1 MSGLEVLR
9 RPVGDFPVRH
19 PPGRKT
25 FDAITRKRKT
35 TTAHPSRAHAG
46 LNDPGSEIAGAHMAV
61 VLIAE
66 DDEDIAVIL
75 TRLLKRAGHTVLHE
89 PDGLAAL
96 DSAVAHRPEVVLT
109 DLGMPRMDGLE
120 LARAVRS
127 HPDLTGTPII
137 MLSGQLHPG
146 DSQPAEAGVCA
157 VLLKPCPNDRVVATV
172 GELAQRGAHQHGHD
186 ASDCPRRSAVTA

>member
-1 MSGLEVLR
+1 
-9 RPVGDFPVRH
+9 
-19 PPGRKT
+19 
-25 FDAITRKRKT
+25 
-35 TTAHPSRAHAG
+35 
-46 LNDPGSEIAGAHMAV
+46 MAV

-89 PDGLAAL
+89 SDGLAAF
-96 DSAVAHRPEVVLT
+96 DSAVANRPDVVLT

-120 LARAVRS
+120 LTRALRGNA
-127 HPDLTGTPII
+127 DLAGVPIV

-157 VLLKPCPNDRVVATV
+157 VLLKPCPNDRVVAAV
-172 GELAQRGAHQHGHD
+172 GDLAQLGFHEHGAD
-186 ASDCPRRSAVTA
+186 KTDCPRRSVVTA

>member
-1 MSGLEVLR
+1 
-9 RPVGDFPVRH
+9 
-19 PPGRKT
+19 
-25 FDAITRKRKT
+25 
-35 TTAHPSRAHAG
+35 
-46 LNDPGSEIAGAHMAV
+46 MAV

-75 TRLLKRAGHTVLHE
+75 VRLLKRAGHTVLRE
-89 PDGLAAL
+89 PDGLAAFE
-96 DSAVAHRPEVVLT
+96 SAVANRPDVVLT

-120 LARAVRS
+120 LSRALRG
-127 HPDLTGTPII
+127 HPDLAGVPVL

-172 GELAQRGAHQHGHD
+172 GELAAYGAHEHG
-186 ASDCPRRSAVTA
+186 AGATDCPRRSAVTA

>member
-1 MSGLEVLR
+1 
-9 RPVGDFPVRH
+9 
-19 PPGRKT
+19 
-25 FDAITRKRKT
+25 
-35 TTAHPSRAHAG
+35 
-46 LNDPGSEIAGAHMAV
+46 MAV

-66 DDEDIAVIL
+66 DDNDIAVIL

-89 PDGLAAL
+89 PDGLAAFE
-96 DSAVAHRPEVVLT
+96 SAVANRPEVVLT

-127 HPDLTGTPII
+127 HPDLTGTPIV

-146 DSQPAEAGVCA
+146 DSQPTEAGVCA

-172 GELAQRGAHQHGHD
+172 SDLARRGVHGHGQD
-186 ASDCPRRSAVTA
+186 ATDCPRQSVVNA

>member
-1 MSGLEVLR
+1 
-9 RPVGDFPVRH
+9 
-19 PPGRKT
+19 
-25 FDAITRKRKT
+25 
-35 TTAHPSRAHAG
+35 
-46 LNDPGSEIAGAHMAV
+46 MAV

-66 DDEDIAVIL
+66 DDEDIAAIL

-89 PDGLAAL
+89 PDGLAAFE
-96 DSAVAHRPEVVLT
+96 SAVANRPDVVLT

-120 LARAVRS
+120 LSRALRS
-127 HPDLTGTPII
+127 HPDLAGVPIV

-172 GELAQRGAHQHGHD
+172 GELAQHGSHEHGDGATE
-186 ASDCPRRSAVTA
+186 CPRRSVLTA

>member
-1 MSGLEVLR
+1 
-9 RPVGDFPVRH
+9 
-19 PPGRKT
+19 
-25 FDAITRKRKT
+25 
-35 TTAHPSRAHAG
+35 
-46 LNDPGSEIAGAHMAV
+46 MAV

-89 PDGLAAL
+89 PDGQAAFE
-96 DSAVAHRPEVVLT
+96 SAVANRPDVVLT

-120 LARAVRS
+120 LTRALRG
-127 HPDLTGTPII
+127 HPDLAGVPIV

-172 GELAQRGAHQHGHD
+172 DELANQGPHEHSAG
-186 ASDCPRRSAVTA
+186 STGCPRRSVVTA

>member
-1 MSGLEVLR
+1 
-9 RPVGDFPVRH
+9 
-19 PPGRKT
+19 
-25 FDAITRKRKT
+25 
-35 TTAHPSRAHAG
+35 
-46 LNDPGSEIAGAHMAV
+46 MAV

-89 PDGLAAL
+89 PDGLAAFE
-96 DSAVAHRPEVVLT
+96 SAVANRPDVVLT

-120 LARAVRS
+120 LSRALRS
-127 HPDLTGTPII
+127 HPDLNGTPIV

-172 GELAQRGAHQHGHD
+172 GELAQAGEHGHGAD
-186 ASDCPRRSAVTA
+186 AADCPRQSVVTA